1 MILLKFEWAPNE
13 TIIKI
18 GSFGLHYYS
27 LMFVIAFGVGY
38 YMMQKF
44 YRHEKV
50 SESFVEQLFVYTI
63 IGTLLGARL
72 GEVFFYNWDYF
83 QNHLVEILLPIKETP
98 NGWEFSGYRG
108 LASHGAAVGIITS
121 LFIYQKKYS
130 YKPLLWILD
139 RLAITVA
146 FAGIFIRIGNFF
158 NSEIVGKYSNSE
170 FGVVFLNRGEIMPR
184 HPAQLY
190 ESLGY
195 LVVFIILRHL
205 YWNTNRK
212 DQTGFI
218 LGAFFALLFS
228 VRFLVEFIKE
238 SQGGFESA
246 LGIFSTGQW
255 LSIPLILVGLFLIN
269 RARKQSQ

>member
-1 MILLKFEWAPNE
+1 
-13 TIIKI
+13 
-18 GSFGLHYYS
+18 
-27 LMFVIAFGVGY
+27 
-38 YMMQKF
+38 
-44 YRHEKV
+44 
-50 SESFVEQLFVYTI
+50 
-63 IGTLLGARL
+63 
-72 GEVFFYNWDYF
+72 
-83 QNHLVEILLPIKETP
+83 
-98 NGWEFSGYRG
+98 
-108 LASHGAAVGIITS
+108 
-121 LFIYQKKYS
+121 
-130 YKPLLWILD
+130 
-139 RLAITVA
+139 VA
-146 FAGIFIRIGNFF
+146 FACFFIRIGNFF

-170 FGVVFLNRGEIMPR
+170 FGVVFLNRGEVMPR

-228 VRFLVEFIKE
+228 LRFLVEFIKE